1 MTGFQVFRNTLIV
14 LVTLGLAYIFLL
26 TMDVWIVLL
35 VAILISS
42 ALRPLIM
49 RLQKFGLSQGLSI
62 LVIYGLLG
70 IISIV
75 TLVAVVP
82 PLVNQFA
89 NYIQNDDRLA
99 NRIIIA
105 QSWVERFLSQSTGSE
120 VNIGIADESIR
131 EAVRDLVETVRMN
144 APSFV
149 NDISDFIGNFIL
161 IIVIGIYWITSRER
175 AEAYLIELLPISRH
189 AQAHAILEE
198 IEYGLGAY
206 VRGIVS
212 VSVIVGLL
220 CFVALMVFRVP
231 GAATLSVIYGLATAI
246 PIIGGFI
253 GVVLATGLAVLSS
266 PAAGLTVLVVTV
278 LIQQI
283 ENYLLSPRIM
293 SKSVDFDEILVII
306 FIAAGFTL
314 NGVTGALLAI
324 PVAGTVAILLKH
336 LIIEPRKGTVQPV
349 KTDGGILLANEGIE
363 IPTGAGKP
371 KTKT

>member
-1 MTGFQVFRNTLIV
+1 
-14 LVTLGLAYIFLL
+14 
-26 TMDVWIVLL
+26 
-35 VAILISS
+35 
-42 ALRPLIM
+42 
-49 RLQKFGLSQGLSI
+49 
-62 LVIYGLLG
+62 
-70 IISIV
+70 
-75 TLVAVVP
+75 
-82 PLVNQFA
+82 
-89 NYIQNDDRLA
+89 
-99 NRIIIA
+99 
-105 QSWVERFLSQSTGSE
+105 
-120 VNIGIADESIR
+120 
-131 EAVRDLVETVRMN
+131 
-144 APSFV
+144 
-149 NDISDFIGNFIL
+149 
-161 IIVIGIYWITSRER
+161 
-175 AEAYLIELLPISRH
+175 
-189 AQAHAILEE
+189 
-198 IEYGLGAY
+198 AY

-336 LIIEPRKGTVQPV
+336 LIIEPRKGT
-349 KTDGGILLANEGIE
+349 
-363 IPTGAGKP
+363 
-371 KTKT
+371 